1 MLGLLLTLHILV
13 FVMAFAFT
21 AGVGILSAR
30 VARLR
35 DARVI
40 HGVFVAARPL
50 QWVGGIGWFVAGA
63 LGAWLA
69 VAAGLPLDQPWLLWS
84 YAAFAVLVVAGL
96 GMHAP
101 WQAKVIAA
109 SAGSTDGIVTPELDG
124 LLRSPV
130 HPIASALSAV
140 SFIALVYLMTAQPG

>member
-13 FVMAFAFT
+13 FVIAFAFT

-30 VARLR
+30 VARSG

-50 QWVGGIGWFVAGA
+50 QWAGGIGWFVAGA
-63 LGAWLA
+63 LGAWIA
-69 VAAGLPLDQPWLLWS
+69 VEAGVPFDRPWLLWS
-84 YAAFAVLVVAGL
+84 YAAFAVLIVAGL

-101 WQAKVIAA
+101 WQAKVITA
-109 SAGSTDGIVTPELDG
+109 SAGSMDGAITPELDR
-124 LLRSPV
+124 LLHSPV
-130 HPIASALSAV
+130 HPVASALSAV
-140 SFIALVYLMTAQPG
+140 SFITLVYLMTAQPG

>member
-1 MLGLLLTLHILV
+1 MLGVLLTLHILV
-13 FVMAFAFT
+13 FVIAFAFT

-30 VARLR
+30 VARSR
-35 DARVI
+35 DARSI

-63 LGAWLA
+63 LGVW
-69 VAAGLPLDQPWLLWS
+69 VAAEAGLPFDQRWLLWS
-84 YAAFAVLVVAGL
+84 YVAFVVLVVAGL

-109 SAGSTDGIVTPELDG
+109 SASSTDGIVTPELDR
-124 LLRSPV
+124 LLHSPV

>member
-1 MLGLLLTLHILV
+1 MLGVLLTLHILV
-13 FVMAFAFT
+13 FVIAFAFT

-30 VARLR
+30 VARSR
-35 DARVI
+35 DARSI

-63 LGAWLA
+63 LGAWIA
-69 VAAGLPLDQPWLLWS
+69 VEAGVALGPPRLFWALGGC
-84 YAAFAVLVVAGL
+84 AGL

-101 WQAKVIAA
+101 WQAKVITA
-109 SAGSTDGIVTPELDG
+109 SAGSMDGIVTPELDR